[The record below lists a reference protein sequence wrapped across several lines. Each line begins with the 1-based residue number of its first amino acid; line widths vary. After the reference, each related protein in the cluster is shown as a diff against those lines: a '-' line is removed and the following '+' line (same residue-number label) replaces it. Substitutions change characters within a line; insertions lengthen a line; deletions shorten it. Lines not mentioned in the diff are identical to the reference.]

1 MKGKEES
8 SERMLNAIDT
18 SPLSDT
24 DFKAMVTR
32 KLHELSANY
41 QKLQGNYEV
50 LTANYITI
58 KKDIETT
65 NKGQEKRRRKFLN

>member
-1 MKGKEES
+1 MLNEIEES
-8 SERMLNAIDT
+8 QLSHIELKTNVLMKLN
-18 SPLSDT
+18 
-24 DFKAMVTR
+24 
-32 KLHELSANY
+32 ELSANY